1 MGGILHLG
9 FKIRDDFI
17 RKKDFGIKHIL
28 ESAQVLA
35 VDLYGLVSIRLRSFP
50 LVVS

>member
-9 FKIRDDFI
+9 FKIRGDFI
-17 RKKDFGIKHIL
+17 RKKDFGIKHLL

-35 VDLYGLVSIRLRSFP
+35 VDLYGWVSIRLRSCP